1 MAKKGNKTIDE
12 NFMKEIISQGLPI
25 KQEDV
30 SVKERTIPAIKV
42 EQSSS
47 PIIKNNS
54 MPTPDLQNNIANY
67 EETFFHKME
76 LPDRRSVYVSNST
89 HEKLT
94 RIATILGMG
103 KATVSSYVESIIQH
117 HFDKH
122 KDEINELYKKKWR
135 NYYDTQIDYYPCHT
149 LLFAFITLVWKKP
162 KGYKTNK

>member
-1 MAKKGNKTIDE
+1 MDKKENKEIDE

-25 KQEDV
+25 KQEKV
-30 SVKERTIPAIKV
+30 SVKERTIPTVKV

-47 PIIKNNS
+47 SIVKNNS
-54 MPTPDLQNNIANY
+54 MPTLDLQSNLTNY
-67 EETFFHKME
+67 EEAFFHKME

-94 RIATILGMG
+94 RIASILGMG

-122 KDEINELYKKKWR
+122 KDEINELYKKYME
-135 NYYDTQIDYYPCHT
+135 N
-149 LLFAFITLVWKKP
+149 LL
-162 KGYKTNK
+162 

>member
-1 MAKKGNKTIDE
+1 MGKKGNKTIDE
-12 NFMKEIISQGLPI
+12 NFMKEITSQGLPI
-25 KQEDV
+25 KQKEE
-30 SVKERTIPAIKV
+30 SVMERTTPTVKV

-54 MPTPDLQNNIANY
+54 MPSLDLQSNLTNY

-122 KDEINELYKKKWR
+122 KDEINELYKKSME
-135 NYYDTQIDYYPCHT
+135 N
-149 LLFAFITLVWKKP
+149 LL
-162 KGYKTNK
+162 

>member
-30 SVKERTIPAIKV
+30 SVKERTI
-42 EQSSS
+42 
-47 PIIKNNS
+47 
-54 MPTPDLQNNIANY
+54 
-67 EETFFHKME
+67 
-76 LPDRRSVYVSNST
+76 
-89 HEKLT
+89 LT
-94 RIATILGMG
+94 NTKTRLTNCIR
-103 KATVSSYVESIIQH
+103 
-117 HFDKH
+117 
-122 KDEINELYKKKWR
+122 KKWR